1 MLTSEFT
8 PGPGGIASYV
18 HNLSKRLVQ
27 RGHNVTV
34 ISRGSW
40 RQSEHEEVDG
50 IPVHRVRFIPSYPS
64 PFWLHGVWV
73 NRLLR
78 TLEPDFDLLHVH
90 GALVPVIDV
99 SIPIVFTS
107 HGATGEAIKNM
118 PVKSF
123 HFLVVKI
130 LSRQLINV
138 ERSLLQQ
145 ADVITAV
152 SKACADDLK
161 GYHEIDREITVIGN
175 GVDSTFFIP
184 DQAKTIDEPY
194 ILYTGRLETIKGL
207 TTLVESARYVC
218 QEHRNL
224 KFVLVGKGTVEN
236 VLRNKVSELGLD
248 QNFYF
253 AGHISDRNRLLQY
266 YQKATI
272 YVLPS
277 YSEALPTSLL
287 EAMSCGLASIGTN
300 VGGNSE
306 VITDGETGVLVPSR
320 DPKTLAEAI
329 LKLLNDEELRHR
341 IGANAR
347 KHVVNNYDWESIIDR
362 IESIYSAIAG
372 SKPGSG

>member
-8 PGPGGIASYV
+8 PDPGGIASYV
-18 HNLSKRLVQ
+18 PNLAKRLVQ

-40 RQSEHEEVDG
+40 RRSDYEEVDG
-50 IPVHRVRFIPSYPS
+50 VYVHRVRFIPSYPS

-73 NRLLR
+73 NRLFSR
-78 TLEPDFDLLHVH
+78 LELEFDLLHVH
-90 GALVPVIDV
+90 GALVPVIDT

-130 LSRQLINV
+130 LGRQLINV
-138 ERSLLQQ
+138 ERSLLHQ
-145 ADVITAV
+145 ADVITAD
-152 SKACADDLK
+152 SQACAEDLK
-161 GYHEIDREITVIGN
+161 EYHSIDKEITITRN
-175 GVDSTFFIP
+175 GVDTTFFAP
-184 DQAKTIDEPY
+184 DPANEMDETC

-207 TTLVESARYVC
+207 VTLVESAKYVC
-218 QEHRNL
+218 QKYKNL
-224 KFVLVGKGTVEN
+224 KYVLTGKGTIEK
-236 VLRNKVSELGLD
+236 VLRARVSQLGLD
-248 QNFYF
+248 QNFHFTGY
-253 AGHISDRNRLLQY
+253 ISDRNNLLQY

-277 YSEALPTSLL
+277 YSEAMPTSLL
-287 EAMSCGLASIGTN
+287 EAMSCGVASIATD

-320 DPKTLAEAI
+320 DPKTLAEAT
-329 LKLLNDEELRHR
+329 LKLLDDKELRHR

-347 KHVVNNYDWESIIDR
+347 KCVVDNYDWELIVSR
-362 IESIYSAIAG
+362 IEDIYRKAT
-372 SKPGSG
+372 

>member
-1 MLTSEFT
+1 MRICMLTSEFT
-8 PGPGGIASYV
+8 PDPGGIASYV
-18 HNLSKRLVQ
+18 PNLAKRLVQ

-40 RQSEHEEVDG
+40 RRSDYEEVDG
-50 IPVHRVRFIPSYPS
+50 VYVHRVRFIPSYPS

-73 NRLLR
+73 NRLFSR
-78 TLEPDFDLLHVH
+78 LELEFDLLHVH
-90 GALVPVIDV
+90 GALVPVIDT

-130 LSRQLINV
+130 LGRQLINV
-138 ERSLLQQ
+138 ERSLLHQ
-145 ADVITAV
+145 ADVITAD
-152 SKACADDLK
+152 SQACAEDLK
-161 GYHEIDREITVIGN
+161 EYHSIDKEITITRN
-175 GVDSTFFIP
+175 GVDTTFFAP
-184 DQAKTIDEPY
+184 DPANEMDETC

-207 TTLVESARYVC
+207 VTLVESAKYVC
-218 QEHRNL
+218 QKYKNL
-224 KFVLVGKGTVEN
+224 KYVLTGKGTIEK
-236 VLRNKVSELGLD
+236 VLRARVSQLGLD
-248 QNFYF
+248 QNFHFTGY
-253 AGHISDRNRLLQY
+253 ISDRNNLLQY

-277 YSEALPTSLL
+277 YSEAMPTSLL
-287 EAMSCGLASIGTN
+287 EAMSCGVASIATD

-320 DPKTLAEAI
+320 DPKTLAEAT
-329 LKLLNDEELRHR
+329 LKLLDDKELRHR

-347 KHVVNNYDWESIIDR
+347 KCVVDNYDWELIVSR
-362 IESIYSAIAG
+362 IEDIYRKAT
-372 SKPGSG
+372 